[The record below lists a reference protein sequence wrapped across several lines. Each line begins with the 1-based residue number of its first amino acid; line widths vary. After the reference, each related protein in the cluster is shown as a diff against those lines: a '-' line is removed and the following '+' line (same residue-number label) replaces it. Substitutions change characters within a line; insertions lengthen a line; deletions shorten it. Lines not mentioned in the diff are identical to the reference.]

1 LQHRE
6 GAKVKAEAVSR
17 VENGEVRVREWRFAA
32 GAETGWHRHEYDYVV
47 VPLTDGILRIADG
60 TGARR
65 ASGMNRGVGCKI
77 VADGFTRAME
87 GSMNWNP
94 KVVLTAL
101 GTAVGATTTAQVAFA
116 QALPTHLI
124 PAALALEAVAEAVA
138 ECARQGYTETA
149 VLVDVD
155 GVRQA
160 VLRGDRAGA
169 HTLDSAFEKAY
180 TAASFKS
187 DTSALVER
195 SKTAP
200 IAPLLAK
207 LPNTLLFGGGLVI
220 KIGDEVVGAIGA
232 SGAPG
237 TDLDDGCARAG
248 LDKIRDRLK

>member
-1 LQHRE
+1 MKGWSL
-6 GAKVKAEAVSR
+6 ALSALATVVCT
-17 VENGEVRVREWRFAA
+17 AA
-32 GAETGWHRHEYDYVV
+32 APR
-47 VPLTDGILRIADG
+47 L
-60 TGARR
+60 
-65 ASGMNRGVGCKI
+65 
-77 VADGFTRAME
+77 
-87 GSMNWNP
+87 
-94 KVVLTAL
+94 AL
-101 GTAVGATTTAQVAFA
+101 A
-116 QALPTHLI
+116 QALPTHRI
-124 PAALALEAVAEAVA
+124 PAALALEAVGEVVS
-138 ECARQGYTETA
+138 ECARQGYSETA

-195 SKTAP
+195 AKTAP

-220 KIGDEVVGAIGA
+220 KIDDEVVGAIGA

-237 TDLDDGCARAG
+237 GDLDDGCARAG
-248 LDKIRDRLK
+248 RDKIGVRLK

>member
-1 LQHRE
+1 MLQSR
-6 GAKVKAEAVSR
+6 AWAEAV
-17 VENGEVRVREWRFAA
+17 GEVV
-32 GAETGWHRHEYDYVV
+32 
-47 VPLTDGILRIADG
+47 
-60 TGARR
+60 
-65 ASGMNRGVGCKI
+65 S
-77 VADGFTRAME
+77 
-87 GSMNWNP
+87 
-94 KVVLTAL
+94 
-101 GTAVGATTTAQVAFA
+101 
-116 QALPTHLI
+116 
-124 PAALALEAVAEAVA
+124 
-138 ECARQGYTETA
+138 ECARQGYSETA

-195 SKTAP
+195 AKTAP

-220 KIGDEVVGAIGA
+220 KIDDEVVGAIGA

-237 TDLDDGCARAG
+237 GDLDDGCARAG
-248 LDKIRDRLK
+248 RDKIGVRLK